1 LAYVEGMLFSYLL
14 GMDTEFTIEYETAI
28 QLLLSFFIGT
38 AIGIEREYRSKAAGL
53 RTMIMICL
61 GSTIFTE
68 ISISIGASSPDRIAS
83 NIITGIGFLGAGVI
97 FKDNI
102 TISGITTATT
112 IWISAAL
119 GMAVGAGE
127 YFIALAGSVVVLIVL
142 TVFENAKQVI
152 SRIHQ
157 ARTYK
162 ITIPQDDSFIALL
175 ETELKKLNLKFLQER
190 QMKNTDDYILLYEV
204 FGSEKKLHAFNVF
217 LSHDTRVKSYE
228 Y

>member
-1 LAYVEGMLFSYLL
+1 MMEYLEI
-14 GMDTEFTIEYETAI
+14 DAEVAI
-28 QLLLSFFIGT
+28 RILISFGIGL
-38 AIGIEREYRSKAAGL
+38 AIGFEREYQSKVAGL

-68 ISISIGASSPDRIAS
+68 ISISIGGSSPDRIAS

-97 FKDNI
+97 FKDGL

-127 YFIALAGSVVVLIVL
+127 YFIALAGCVILLIILSALQPLNKMIDRFHQVR
-142 TVFENAKQVI
+142 TYRIKYRNSSDFSKWFEAELKQLNLNHYLKKDFKEDDCFIIVYEVTGNAK
-152 SRIHQ
+152 
-157 ARTYK
+157 Y
-162 ITIPQDDSFIALL
+162 F
-175 ETELKKLNLKFLQER
+175 EKLNAILKE
-190 QMKNTDDYILLYEV
+190 EP
-204 FGSEKKLHAFNVF
+204 
-217 LSHDTRVKSYE
+217 RVTSFE